1 MEKSNFSRVEAVSKA
16 FKRKKVTLIGNA
28 VAALVLVGGS
38 ILFTSGCNQEAAA
51 PAPKVN
57 SAKVQPDT
65 INNDASAS
73 STDVADVTEVTDIKP
88 LPKKES
94 QYVENILTHHNI
106 QHGKP
111 ALENGPS
118 VSHTG
123 APTGGESGS
132 DHADHTATTHHDV
145 NSVSPAPGKTQS
157 PAPKMDNS
165 NQNSSQPAPNTKPA
179 TATNTKPA
187 TAANTKPAPAPTND
201 QNQAKPSTKPVQKP
215 QQPSTGQNQ
224 PSNGSTN
231 TQPTNGGQAAK
242 PAVPSQPT
250 SSMPVQKYHGIE
262 TTAWFPF
269 WSTNSGNKVL
279 SSQSLDSINL
289 FMYELQA
296 NGDVGYMQYAKG
308 PDQNTLALAHKK
320 GTKIYATVANTDGW
334 NDVNKAEDE
343 LHNLINT
350 PAKRSQL
357 ADKLLAFT
365 LKNKFDGVDLDL
377 EVIRGNDRDNFS
389 AFVEVL
395 AQKMHQKNKKVLV
408 SVYPKTSY
416 GNWDGPISQDWERLG
431 KAADEVVIMTYN
443 YSMNSPGP
451 GAPLDW
457 VRKIVN
463 YANTQVPS
471 QKIYFGLPSY
481 GYLWTSDGKRSS
493 LSYSQA
499 QNLIKTHHAK
509 VVRDQNGEPSFTYTD
524 NGVTYTGY
532 YQDSI
537 SWKQKIN
544 TIKQGNP
551 HIGGITEWYIGAEDP
566 ATWNMLKT
574 ELK

>member
-1 MEKSNFSRVEAVSKA
+1 MEKTKFSRLEAFWQKKA
-16 FKRKKVTLIGNA
+16 MLINA
-28 VAALVLVGGS
+28 TAALVLVSGGV
-38 ILFTSGCNQEAAA
+38 LLTSGCSQETAA
-51 PAPKVN
+51 PKAKAPT
-57 SAKVQPDT
+57 AHVQHET
-65 INNDASAS
+65 IQDDSAS
-73 STDVADVTEVTDIKP
+73 SNDVADVTEVTDIKP

-94 QYVENILTHHNI
+94 QYVENILTHHNVPQVNPSEI
-106 QHGKP
+106 NNSGASHSGSSANGNAVSHHTDNSTSPATGNTAPTTPKTGDSQHVNQSAPTTKP
-111 ALENGPS
+111 A
-118 VSHTG
+118 
-123 APTGGESGS
+123 
-132 DHADHTATTHHDV
+132 
-145 NSVSPAPGKTQS
+145 SPAPGKE
-157 PAPKMDNS
+157 
-165 NQNSSQPAPNTKPA
+165 
-179 TATNTKPA
+179 
-187 TAANTKPAPAPTND
+187 
-201 QNQAKPSTKPVQKP
+201 QNQQQPGDKPVEKP
-215 QQPSTGQNQ
+215 QQPGTDNQQ
-224 PSNGSTN
+224 PSNGSTQTPPAN
-231 TQPTNGGQAAK
+231 DGDTSNPSEPSNPAPSK
-242 PAVPSQPT
+242 PEQT
-250 SSMPVQKYHGIE
+250 DGIE

-269 WSTNSGNKVL
+269 WSTNSGNQIL

-296 NGDVGYMQYAKG
+296 NGDVGYMQYAKA
-308 PDQNTLALAHKK
+308 PDPNTLALARKK

-334 NDVNKAEDE
+334 SDVNKAEDE

-350 PAKRSQL
+350 PEKRSQL

-365 LKNKFDGVDLDL
+365 LKNNYDGIDLDL
-377 EVIRGNDRDNFS
+377 EVIRGSDRDNFS

-416 GNWDGPISQDWERLG
+416 GGWDGPISQDWQRLG
-431 KAADEVVIMTYN
+431 KAADELVIMTYN

-457 VRKIVN
+457 ISDIVK

-471 QKIYFGLPSY
+471 EKIYFGLPSY

-499 QNLIKTHHAK
+499 QNLIKTNHAK
-509 VVRDQNGEPSFTYTD
+509 VVRDKNGEPTFTYTS
-524 NGVTYTGY
+524 NGVKYTGY
-532 YQDSI
+532 YQDAI
-537 SWKQKIN
+537 SWQRKIE